1 MPIIIDST
9 PFHWDKATTL
19 AFYESATELAADTFV
34 LGDTLCAANSVLSW
48 EEWQAIGAKLKQA
61 GKQVIYSTMAFH
73 KANMSVA
80 KLHKLIVNGDTPL
93 EIASN
98 FMLLMRRDSRAISA
112 FCTAREMDITNE
124 YRCQQLMNSGAMF
137 IPIHT
142 AADIK
147 QVQQQI
153 DKLSS
158 YTCVNFDVMVHGD
171 LSLENLPECQ
181 FNPDDSGK
189 DAHQM
194 VCPAGKEVARWE
206 QKQPQQQVFDLADH
220 IDTLKQSRVS
230 YFRIK
235 PTQADMQE
243 IVDRYASLIYS

>member
-1 MPIIIDST
+1 MSIIIDST
-9 PFHWDKATTL
+9 PFHWDRASTL
-19 AFYESATELAADTFV
+19 AFYDNAAELAADTFV

-48 EEWQAIGAKLKQA
+48 EEWQTIGNQLKQA

-73 KANMSVA
+73 KAHMSVA

-98 FMLLMRRDSRAISA
+98 FMLLMRRDSRAITA
-112 FCTAREMDITNE
+112 FCTAREMDVTNE

-142 AADIK
+142 SADIK
-147 QVQQQI
+147 QVQKSI
-153 DKLSS
+153 DRLSN

-189 DAHQM
+189 EAHEM
-194 VCPAGKEVARWE
+194 LCPAGKEVAHWN
-206 QKQPQQQVFDLADH
+206 QQHPPQQVFDLADH
-220 IDTLKQSRVS
+220 IATLKQSRVS
-230 YFRIK
+230 FFRIK
-235 PTQADMQE
+235 PTQADMHA
-243 IVDRYASLIYS
+243 IVERYAQLIN

>member
-1 MPIIIDST
+1 MSIIIDST
-9 PFHWDKATTL
+9 PFYWDKQTTL
-19 AFYESATELAADTFV
+19 DFYAAAIKLPADTFV
-34 LGDTLCAANSVLSW
+34 LGDTLCAANSILNW
-48 EEWQAIGAKLKQA
+48 EEWQAIGDALKLA

-73 KANMSVA
+73 KAHMSVA
-80 KLHKLIVNGDTPL
+80 KLHKLITSSDTPL

-98 FMLLMRRDSRAISA
+98 FMLLMRRDSRSITA

-142 AADIK
+142 SASIK
-147 QVQQQI
+147 TVLKSI
-153 DKLSS
+153 DKLST

-181 FNPDDSGK
+181 FNPEDSGK
-189 DAHQM
+189 HAHEM
-194 VCPAGKEVARWE
+194 VCPAGKEVARWSAE
-206 QKQPQQQVFDLADH
+206 QPQQQVFDLADH
-220 IDTLKQSRVS
+220 IDTLKQHRVS

-235 PTQADMQE
+235 PTQTDMQAVVE
-243 IVDRYASLIYS
+243 RYAALIN

>member
-9 PFHWDKATTL
+9 PFHWSKATTL
-19 AFYESATELAADTFV
+19 SFYDQAHLLAADSFV
-34 LGDTLCAANSVLSW
+34 LGDTLCASNSVLSW
-48 EEWQAIGAKLKQA
+48 EEWQAIGNNLKQA
-61 GKQVIYSTMAFH
+61 GKEVIYSTMAFH
-73 KANMSVA
+73 KAHMSVA

-142 AADIK
+142 SADIK
-147 QVQQQI
+147 QVQRSI
-153 DKLSS
+153 ERLST

-181 FNPDDSGK
+181 FNPEDSGK
-189 DAHQM
+189 LAHEM
-194 VCPAGKEVARWE
+194 LCPAAKEVASWE
-206 QKQPQQQVFDLADH
+206 QQKPPQEVFDLADH
-220 IDTLKQSRVS
+220 IDALKQARVS

-235 PTQADMQE
+235 PTQVDMQAV
-243 IVDRYASLIYS
+243 VDRYASLIN

>member
-9 PFHWDKATTL
+9 PFHWDKPTTL
-19 AFYESATELAADTFV
+19 AFYNQAAPLPADTFV

-48 EEWQAIGAKLKQA
+48 DEWQTIGDALQQA
-61 GKQVIYSTMAFH
+61 GKEVIYSSMAFH
-73 KANMSVA
+73 KAHMSVA
-80 KLHKLIVNGDTPL
+80 KLHKLVTNGNTPL

-142 AADIK
+142 SANIK
-147 QVQQQI
+147 TVLKSI
-153 DKLSS
+153 DKLST

-189 DAHQM
+189 DAHEM
-194 VCPAGKEVARWE
+194 VCPAGKEVARWSAH
-206 QKQPQQQVFDLADH
+206 QPQQQVFDLADH
-220 IDTLKQSRVS
+220 IDTLKQHRVS

-235 PTQADMQE
+235 PTQTDMQSVVE
-243 IVDRYASLIYS
+243 RYAALIN